1 MIKERTTSVT
11 LSLSNGLFSDINEV
25 FIWLLSR
32 PIKRTTQV
40 VLRELHLGNQ
50 ARWTREGWRT
60 EVSMQKGTRSRR

>member
-50 ARWTREGWRT
+50 AR
-60 EVSMQKGTRSRR
+60 